1 MVAKKGVLC
10 HRRTI
15 LLTLKT
21 KLPYFLETDRS
32 ELMWNFIPLRNFDIN
47 LLNIIIDS
55 WKTFFVF
62 YW

>member
-32 ELMWNFIPLRNFDIN
+32 ELMWNFIPLRNFDMISSTV
-47 LLNIIIDS
+47 LMYKGVTLA
-55 WKTFFVF
+55 
-62 YW
+62 